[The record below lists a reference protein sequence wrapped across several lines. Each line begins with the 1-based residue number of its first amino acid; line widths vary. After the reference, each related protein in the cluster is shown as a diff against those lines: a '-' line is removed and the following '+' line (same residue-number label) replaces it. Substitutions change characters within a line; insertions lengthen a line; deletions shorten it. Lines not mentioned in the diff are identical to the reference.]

1 MKKFTANYC
10 KSNSNFIITNL
21 PDKQV
26 DTPYSSIVR
35 IVQNII
41 MRGNPTFA
49 SVYLQRELGLERD
62 YIDNLDEVKF
72 ISNENLD
79 WSQTIKGDE
88 SNDDYPA
95 IQFYDDLNEILKDA
109 RFIRNLAIAECPIK
123 DIVPEINNAFVR
135 QQVDFYIPLVKTV
148 FEVDGHYHENQL
160 TLDRKRDKAFK
171 RFGVKVIRINTK
183 DIRNRNYEQF
193 KRQFR
198 EIYRQNLDIINNY
211 RKFLNMDLKKYDVQI
226 KLTSIIRLQVLILEL
241 LDRGVISFQSRYWDF
256 NVFTKDTSILLEL
269 ALKDLELW
277 IANIAALFNMRI
289 NMPHI
294 NINVFEDEAM
304 LPLRQN
310 NINIKI
316 DIFKR
321 WDDSIKETNV
331 YNIRTDFDDTADYF
345 NIKVKDP
352 VVYSI
357 NSNTHQKNLEF
368 LLENIFGYT
377 NFNDGQLDI
386 IINCLNGEDTVGLL
400 PTGGG
405 KSLIYQMCIM
415 LQPAI
420 SFVVD
425 PIKSLMKDQIDNLIF
440 KHRITHVSYINSN
453 LSAKESDSRLRGF
466 SSGKYFFIIISP
478 ERFQAKR
485 FREELS
491 LVNRTKAISIAVID
505 EVHSMSEW
513 GHQFMTAYLVLANT
527 IRKLAPSA
535 RFLALTATA
544 SSKVLKDIMT
554 ELEIESHN
562 VLTIS
567 QFTRPELNFDIIPIN
582 KKGKKD
588 KLIEILT
595 KDDSNHYGKNAA
607 LVFTQTVNGLN
618 GCYQLYGDIQL
629 STGLKT
635 AFYSGNAPKK
645 WAEAQVTPF
654 EDYKDHIQ
662 ASFMKDEIDV
672 LVATKA
678 FGMGIDK
685 GNIRQT
691 IHYGIP
697 DSLESFYQEAGRA
710 GRDRNPSNCI
720 VLYSPDKL
728 DEKQLQ
734 NIFGTKTDVTLLTAE
749 KKKLSGDLNT
759 LIFFLANNLT
769 DIETEVANIY
779 DFYQFISEDHNLV
792 VWVEWHKDKER
803 ETKEKYIYRLALLGI
818 VDDWTIDYKLKRF
831 EVVLLEKTEQE
842 ITQHLVGHIQK
853 YEYTFTLQKTNQM
866 STQYQEYI
874 DYFNNHD
881 IPFLKRALFVL
892 LKWYND
898 NVIYQRKRSILLM
911 KQYADEFTDSDS
923 LQQKIEM
930 YFKRND
936 DVYLLERIVGNKE
949 RIKDWYKIFYVK
961 EEGKADTPRAL
972 STFKSLKITISRFLE
987 SYKNDIALNLING
1000 LISLAEDNFEDIDG
1014 RERMASA
1021 IQEIVTFSPD
1031 EQQEMLQSILVTSDL
1046 FLDTDQKSQLS
1057 EVLISNGL
1065 NQMNDLRRI
1074 YSTFE
1079 DEYSYGSMLWTLNTT
1094 LQEKSPGGYPWE
1106 I

>member
-1 MKKFTANYC
+1 M
-10 KSNSNFIITNL
+10 

-26 DTPYSSIVR
+26 DTPYTSIVR

-79 WSQTIKGDE
+79 WDQTIKGDE
-88 SNDDYPA
+88 SNDYYPA

-109 RFIRNLAIAECPIK
+109 RFIRNLTIAECPIK
-123 DIVPEINNAFVR
+123 DIVPEINNAFAR

-193 KRQFR
+193 KGQFR

-256 NVFTKDTSILLEL
+256 NVFTKDTSLLLEL

-331 YNIRTDFDDTADYF
+331 YNIRTDFDDTGDYF

-357 NSNTHQKNLEF
+357 NSTTHQKNLEF

-425 PIKSLMKDQIDNLIF
+425 PIKSLMKDQFDNLIF
-440 KHRITHVSYINSN
+440 KHKITHISYINSD
-453 LSAKESDSRLRGF
+453 LSAKESDYRLRGF
-466 SSGKYFFIIISP
+466 SSGKYFFMIISP
-478 ERFQAKR
+478 ERFQGNR

-491 LVNRTKAISIAVID
+491 LIDTYCIRYEIQSIC
-505 EVHSMSEW
+505 
-513 GHQFMTAYLVLANT
+513 
-527 IRKLAPSA
+527 R
-535 RFLALTATA
+535 
-544 SSKVLKDIMT
+544 
-554 ELEIESHN
+554 
-562 VLTIS
+562 
-567 QFTRPELNFDIIPIN
+567 
-582 KKGKKD
+582 
-588 KLIEILT
+588 
-595 KDDSNHYGKNAA
+595 
-607 LVFTQTVNGLN
+607 
-618 GCYQLYGDIQL
+618 
-629 STGLKT
+629 
-635 AFYSGNAPKK
+635 
-645 WAEAQVTPF
+645 
-654 EDYKDHIQ
+654 
-662 ASFMKDEIDV
+662 SF
-672 LVATKA
+672 
-678 FGMGIDK
+678 
-685 GNIRQT
+685 R
-691 IHYGIP
+691 
-697 DSLESFYQEAGRA
+697 
-710 GRDRNPSNCI
+710 
-720 VLYSPDKL
+720 
-728 DEKQLQ
+728 
-734 NIFGTKTDVTLLTAE
+734 
-749 KKKLSGDLNT
+749 
-759 LIFFLANNLT
+759 
-769 DIETEVANIY
+769 
-779 DFYQFISEDHNLV
+779 
-792 VWVEWHKDKER
+792 
-803 ETKEKYIYRLALLGI
+803 
-818 VDDWTIDYKLKRF
+818 YKLC
-831 EVVLLEKTEQE
+831 
-842 ITQHLVGHIQK
+842 H
-853 YEYTFTLQKTNQM
+853 
-866 STQYQEYI
+866 
-874 DYFNNHD
+874 
-881 IPFLKRALFVL
+881 
-892 LKWYND
+892 
-898 NVIYQRKRSILLM
+898 
-911 KQYADEFTDSDS
+911 
-923 LQQKIEM
+923 
-930 YFKRND
+930 
-936 DVYLLERIVGNKE
+936 
-949 RIKDWYKIFYVK
+949 
-961 EEGKADTPRAL
+961 
-972 STFKSLKITISRFLE
+972 
-987 SYKNDIALNLING
+987 
-1000 LISLAEDNFEDIDG
+1000 
-1014 RERMASA
+1014 
-1021 IQEIVTFSPD
+1021 
-1031 EQQEMLQSILVTSDL
+1031 
-1046 FLDTDQKSQLS
+1046 
-1057 EVLISNGL
+1057 
-1065 NQMNDLRRI
+1065 
-1074 YSTFE
+1074 
-1079 DEYSYGSMLWTLNTT
+1079 
-1094 LQEKSPGGYPWE
+1094 
-1106 I
+1106 